1 VVHALWSSVPSLT
14 HARQKCTLIFYF
26 GIPFCQGSAA
36 FNIQPTVL
44 SFIVHF
50 RASAR
55 PTISRDAKT
64 LKVHKNMQLAICFA
78 FRFSA
83 FQSFSSS
90 RRSCAARRRI
100 VSGMKN
106 ATRLSILSLFKLFRL
121 LCSSPFTSNPSLVS
135 ILSFSGS
142 SAKSVFSA
150 VKCQKTQS

>member
-1 VVHALWSSVPSLT
+1 MPHLGINPFRLVMLVCLVKRQSLLKQIGSLFVVHALWSSAPILM

-36 FNIQPTVL
+36 FNVQPTVL

-50 RASAR
+50 RASSR

-83 FQSFSSS
+83 FQSFRSS
-90 RRSCAARRRI
+90 RRSRQRVGGSFLAL
-100 VSGMKN
+100 GMKI
-106 ATRLSILSLFKLFRL
+106 ASHKAALKSI
-121 LCSSPFTSNPSLVS
+121 
-135 ILSFSGS
+135 
-142 SAKSVFSA
+142 
-150 VKCQKTQS
+150 